1 MHAFAILY
9 NDTVMQIKQFIT
21 IATTPTTPTTPTTLT
36 TATSWGNT
44 SVPKATTW
52 HCCLRT
58 FHGVIHELLT
68 ISDVLQGF
76 L

>member
-9 NDTVMQIKQFIT
+9 NDAVMQIKQFIT
-21 IATTPTTPTTPTTLT
+21 IATTPTTPTTLT
-36 TATSWGNT
+36 TATSWGHT
-44 SVPKATTW
+44 SVPMATTW
-52 HCCLRT
+52 HWCLRT
-58 FHGVIHELLT
+58 FHGVIHQLLT

>member
-9 NDTVMQIKQFIT
+9 NDAVMQIKQFIT
-21 IATTPTTPTTPTTLT
+21 IATTPTTLT
-36 TATSWGNT
+36 TATSWAHT
-44 SVPKATTW
+44 SVPTATTW
-52 HCCLRT
+52 HWCLRT